1 MRQLEEAVQEA
12 RAFFGIDPLYELKI
26 VPNGAGGKAA
36 RIDAG
41 DPYRRCWIE
50 VDLHYFSE
58 HPEVI
63 RRDMAHEVAHLMSNE
78 VLQVRNRMPAEWRD
92 TEHVA
97 GGMLADA
104 VETLTVRLERLF
116 LRERPYAGGGVVH
129 TKPEEPIDLARF
141 VSL

>member
-1 MRQLEEAVQEA
+1 MTVAETMAKLEAAVQEA
-12 RAFFGIDPLYELKI
+12 RDFYGTDPLYDLKI

-50 VDLHYFSE
+50 VDLQYFMDN
-58 HPEVI
+58 PGVI

-78 VLQVRNRMPAEWRD
+78 ILQVRNRMPAEWKD

-97 GGMLADA
+97 GGLLSDA
-104 VETLTVRLERLF
+104 IETLTVRLERLF
-116 LRERPYAGGGVVH
+116 LRERPG
-129 TKPEEPIDLARF
+129 T
-141 VSL
+141 